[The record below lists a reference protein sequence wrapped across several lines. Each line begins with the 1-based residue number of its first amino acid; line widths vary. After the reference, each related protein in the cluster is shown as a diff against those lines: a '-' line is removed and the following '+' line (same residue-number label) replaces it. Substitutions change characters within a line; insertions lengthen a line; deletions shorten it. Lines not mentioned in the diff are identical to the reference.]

1 MKRRSADDENMA
13 DERGHSTRKRARSQ
27 KVDVEGRPRKRHSIM
42 VLTDKSFQDDAANLE
57 KSTPTKS
64 RRDRYSSNGQSTA
77 RAGKLIEED
86 IEEDAT
92 HPERPEEDDEIDIEM
107 STPSKRGRGRPK
119 TNGKHLETTEKTL
132 TPKKP
137 LKGNASFSTPKT
149 NGKAQVNDTLLDLP
163 DADRS
168 ARRKSART
176 IIERTIA
183 DTISEDDEDED
194 LARHIYESGEDE
206 DAAEDESEGHD
217 DLQDPESVSE
227 TPSKKARGR
236 PKGSKYRKRS
246 PTPPQDLPPHE
257 LYFFQN
263 RGGSTK
269 TSNNNLSSLKLL
281 DHEEYFGLLREYKD
295 PHAEDME
302 FLQELHSRSFNQW
315 QFELSQDFNICV
327 YGWGSKRKLLTSF
340 AEHVYKSKTDHDSN
354 KIVVVNGYVHNT
366 SIRDILN
373 TLAGAVSDHPQ
384 KLGSQVTEMFETL
397 CAILEADKAKHMT
410 LIIHSID
417 GSPLRRSMV
426 QTILARLASH
436 PQIHLIA
443 SADHPSFPLLWD
455 SSLRST
461 YNFLFHDCT
470 TFQPYAVEV
479 DVINEVH
486 ELLGRSGRR
495 VGGKEG
501 VAFVLKS
508 LNQNSRKLFQLLVA
522 EQLAAMDEGAGFG
535 GGDEQNGDND
545 DMNDDHRRGIP
556 NKRNEQGVEYRLLYQ
571 KAVEDFICGDE
582 VTFRTLLKEYAS
594 NILPSHRL
602 HWRDFLLTHVFR
614 FHDHQMIHSRKDAMG
629 TEMLSVPFR
638 KEELETILEDLMA

>member
-1 MKRRSADDENMA
+1 MLEDSEESPSAPKIAKEHNELDMEIETPSRR
-13 DERGHSTRKRARSQ
+13 
-27 KVDVEGRPRKRHSIM
+27 GRRRQNSKGKQLEAAEKPITPRKPM
-42 VLTDKSFQDDAANLE
+42 
-57 KSTPTKS
+57 
-64 RRDRYSSNGQSTA
+64 
-77 RAGKLIEED
+77 
-86 IEEDAT
+86 
-92 HPERPEEDDEIDIEM
+92 
-107 STPSKRGRGRPK
+107 
-119 TNGKHLETTEKTL
+119 NGK
-132 TPKKP
+132 
-137 LKGNASFSTPKT
+137 ASFSTPKT
-149 NGKAQVNDTLLDLP
+149 NGEVHLNGILLDLP

-183 DTISEDDEDED
+183 DNVSEDEEDED
-194 LARHIYESGEDE
+194 LARHIYGSDDDDDDDDDEEEEEEEVLESDKRGED
-206 DAAEDESEGHD
+206 GLQ
-217 DLQDPESVSE
+217 DLQSASE
-227 TPSKKARGR
+227 TPSKRGRGR
-236 PKGSKYRKRS
+236 PKGSKNRKRS

-263 RGGSTK
+263 RAGGTK

-281 DHEEYFGLLREYKD
+281 DHEEYFSLMRNYKD

-302 FLQELHSRSFNQW
+302 FLQDLHSRSFNQW

-340 AEHVYKSKTDHDSN
+340 TENLYKSLTDHESN

-373 TLAGAVSDHPQ
+373 TLAGAASDHPP
-384 KLGSQVTEMFETL
+384 KLGSQITEMLENFCE
-397 CAILEADKAKHMT
+397 ILEADKAKHIT

-417 GSPLRRSMV
+417 GGPLRRSMA
-426 QTILARLASH
+426 QTLLARLASH
-436 PQIHLIA
+436 PQIYLVA

-470 TFQPYAVEV
+470 TFQPYTAEV

-486 ELLGRSGRR
+486 ELLGRSRRR

-501 VAFVLKS
+501 VTFVLKS
-508 LNQNSRKLFQLLVA
+508 LNQNSRKLFQLLIA
-522 EQLAAMDEGAGFG
+522 EQLAAMDEDG
-535 GGDEQNGDND
+535 GYGDRDDENGDIDELNND
-545 DMNDDHRRGIP
+545 QRRGNIIP

-582 VTFRTLLKEYAS
+582 VAFRTLLKEYV
-594 NILPSHRL
+594 H
-602 HWRDFLLTHVFR
+602 LLAYVKRTHTYLN
-614 FHDHQMIHSRKDAMG
+614 S
-629 TEMLSVPFR
+629 
-638 KEELETILEDLMA
+638 